1 MNDFRETKIAGIL
14 KEFKEFALKGNV
26 VDLAVAV
33 TIGGAFSKVV
43 TSLVENIMRPPL
55 GYLIGG
61 VDFSHLAFKLNPLFG
76 EPVLWKY
83 GAFLQSVFNF
93 LIILSAVFAL
103 VKVMNHLRSK
113 MVEAPE
119 AETPATA
126 RNTELLEAILETLQ
140 KNKDNANTEK
150 NRQKINPVVLI
161 GFLS

>member
-1 MNDFRETKIAGIL
+1 MNDLRESKLAEIL
-14 KEFKEFALKGNV
+14 KEFKAFALKGNA

-33 TIGGAFSKVV
+33 TIGGAFGKVV
-43 TSLVENIMRPPL
+43 TSLVESIMMPPL

-61 VDFSHLAFKLNPLFG
+61 VDFSHLAFKLNPPFG

-83 GAFLQSVFNF
+83 GDFLQTVFNF
-93 LIILSAVFAL
+93 LIIACAVFAL

-113 MVEAPE
+113 VIPE

-140 KNKDNANTEK
+140 KNQDNANTEK
-150 NRQKINPVVLI
+150 T
-161 GFLS
+161 

>member
-1 MNDFRETKIAGIL
+1 MNDLRESKLAGML
-14 KEFKEFALKGNV
+14 KEFKEFALKGNA
-26 VDLAVAV
+26 VDVAVAV
-33 TIGGAFSKVV
+33 TMGGAFGKVV
-43 TSLVENIMRPPL
+43 TSLVENIMMPPL

-61 VDFSHLAFKLNPLFG
+61 VDFSHLVLNFSPPFG

-83 GAFLQSVFNF
+83 GAFLQSVFDF
-93 LIILSAVFAL
+93 VIILSAVFAL

-150 NRQKINPVVLI
+150 T
-161 GFLS
+161 